1 MKNVLK
7 VVESFANLEAGDLL
21 TLSKDGEN
29 YEFSSVDEYGTDDED
44 GKFVGTFSRSVT
56 LPVYQARVLIADGI
70 LQEVSDPK
78 SQENNSKF
86 VNIFDEIDN
95 LLNQYNTKLSEVDEV
110 YKDQPECLKVEATTV
125 LKNMIKLLV
134 HLKNLKK

>member
-7 VVESFANLEAGDLL
+7 VVESFANLDAGDLL

-44 GKFVGTFSRSVT
+44 GKFIGTFSRSVK
-56 LPVYQARVLIADGI
+56 LPAYQARVLIADGI
-70 LQEVSDPK
+70 LQEMPDPK
-78 SQENNSKF
+78 SSENNSKF

>member
-78 SQENNSKF
+78 NQENNSKF

>member
-44 GKFVGTFSRSVT
+44 GKFIGTFSRSVT
-56 LPVYQARVLIADGI
+56 LPAYQARALIADGI
-70 LQEVSDPK
+70 LQEMPDPK
-78 SQENNSKF
+78 SSENNSKF

-95 LLNQYNTKLSEVDEV
+95 LLNQYNTKLSEIDEV

>member
-44 GKFVGTFSRSVT
+44 GKFIGTFSRSVT
-56 LPVYQARVLIADGI
+56 LPTYQARVLIADGI
-70 LQEVSDPK
+70 LQEMPDPK
-78 SQENNSKF
+78 SSENNSKF

-95 LLNQYNTKLSEVDEV
+95 LLNQYNTKLSEIDEV

>member
-7 VVESFANLEAGDLL
+7 VVESFANLDAGDLL

-44 GKFVGTFSRSVT
+44 GKFIGTFSRSVK
-56 LPVYQARVLIADGI
+56 LPAYQARVLIADGI
-70 LQEVSDPK
+70 LQEMPDPK
-78 SQENNSKF
+78 SPENNSKF

-95 LLNQYNTKLSEVDEV
+95 LLNQYNTKLSEIDEV